1 MSGTWNRNPE
11 PTGPSKAHTHFSIRA
26 YAHSTRHLTWSW
38 RQFETCLFDTK
49 CTRSMNLYCFQ
60 MAPALPGYQW
70 PCSCHISLRG
80 FDLEPWTLTDAGLR
94 VGGVPVTPTPGGSA
108 RWSPT
113 HLRRISSGNSN
124 LRRSVLT
131 PSKLSPLPSNIA
143 SIQRPPTPCPHRA
156 DNTRPEGTL
165 RTRVTGGSHSRCGG
179 NSLTVAARLL
189 LVTSQGGARRAGSP
203 SAVHR
208 C

>member
-1 MSGTWNRNPE
+1 MYEVNESILFSDGTSSARV
-11 PTGPSKAHTHFSIRA
+11 SV
-26 YAHSTRHLTWSW
+26 
-38 RQFETCLFDTK
+38 
-49 CTRSMNLYCFQ
+49 
-60 MAPALPGYQW
+60 
-70 PCSCHISLRG
+70 
-80 FDLEPWTLTDAGLR
+80 TLQLSHRPQGLR
-94 VGGVPVTPTPGGSA
+94 PWALDPHRRRPSRWRRGRDPHTGRERA

-113 HLRRISSGNSN
+113 DLRCISSGNSN